1 MDNFFTDI
9 HKYLRFLEEVVIRVL
24 ENYNLKGVRLDG
36 STGVWLKNNDVGF
49 KKICA
54 MGVRASRW
62 VTMHGLA
69 FNIDVDLNYF
79 NNIVPCGISD
89 RGVTSLKQEGVS
101 FSFSDVENL
110 FKSCF
115 QEDFDFNFVD
125 FK

>member
-1 MDNFFTDI
+1 
-9 HKYLRFLEEVVIRVL
+9 
-24 ENYNLKGVRLDG
+24 
-36 STGVWLKNNDVGF
+36 
-49 KKICA
+49 
-54 MGVRASRW
+54 
-62 VTMHGLA
+62 MHGLA

-115 QEDFDFNFVD
+115 QEVFDFNFVD